1 MALSR
6 AMEALARGDSEQAA
20 AGWRALRDLIC
31 KNELEYQPFLDV
43 YRILEVTRK
52 YTGFPLTEE

>member
-1 MALSR
+1 
-6 AMEALARGDSEQAA
+6 MEALARGDSEQAA